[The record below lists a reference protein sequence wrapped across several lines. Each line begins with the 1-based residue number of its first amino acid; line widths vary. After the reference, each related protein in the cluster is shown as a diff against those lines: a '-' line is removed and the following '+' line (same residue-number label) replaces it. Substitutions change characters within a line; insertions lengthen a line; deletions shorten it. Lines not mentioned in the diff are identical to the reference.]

1 MTREGAVIG
10 AIAVIVRPAGTSAVV
25 VVEGPVALVAAT
37 AAGPA
42 PVDRVPVDRVALA
55 DPVVVVDLV
64 VPDRVAVA
72 RADPDSAGIV
82 AKVARAA
89 IEVLVVRNRV
99 KCCRTSKSCSNRSR
113 LVWHR
118 WRGRS
123 S

>member
-25 VVEGPVALVAAT
+25 VEGPVALVAAT

-42 PVDRVPVDRVALA
+42 LVDRAPVDRVALA

-82 AKVARAA
+82 AKAARAA
-89 IEVLVVRNRV
+89 IAVLVVRNRV

-113 LVWHR
+113 PA
-118 WRGRS
+118 WRRSRDRS